1 MSRRIGAI
9 TLCGETPLATMFF
22 HCVLHIV
29 LSRGL
34 KMIVTLK
41 PPEKLLSTFGRVG
54 HRTFQRNSP
63 SLSIM
68 VQMSHRLPLNQI
80 LIGDC
85 VEHLNALPAQS
96 VDLIFADPPYNLQLQ
111 NELRRPNNTRVR
123 GVQEAWDRFDDF
135 SAYDEF
141 TRAWLSAC
149 RRVLKPNGTIW
160 VIGSY
165 HNIHRVGSIL
175 QDLNYWLLNS
185 VVWVKTNPTP
195 NFRGV
200 RFTNAHE
207 TLLWAQKEKGSPY
220 TFNHHAMKALNEDKQ
235 MRSDWF
241 LPVSSGSERIKAN
254 GEAVHPTQKPEALLY
269 RVLLASS
276 RPGDLILDPF
286 FGTGTTGAVAKK
298 LHRNWI
304 GIEREKSYARIAQR
318 RIDQIEPVSY
328 EDELFEPSEPRQL
341 ERIPFGYLLEAGLL
355 EPGQH
360 LYFGEKSKTAARV
373 LSDGSLKLNG
383 FRGSIHQVAK
393 QLLEAPANGWEHW
406 YYLDPQSGQRRS
418 INSLRQ
424 FLREELVLSASRRG
438 KRKESKAHARN
449 KD

>member
-1 MSRRIGAI
+1 
-9 TLCGETPLATMFF
+9 
-22 HCVLHIV
+22 
-29 LSRGL
+29 
-34 KMIVTLK
+34 
-41 PPEKLLSTFGRVG
+41 
-54 HRTFQRNSP
+54 
-63 SLSIM
+63 M
-68 VQMSHRLPLNQI
+68 VQMSKLQGKPQRGLPLNHI

-85 VEHLNALPAQS
+85 VQLLDTLPAAS
-96 VDLIFADPPYNLQLQ
+96 IDLVFADPPYNLQLQ
-111 NELRRPNNTRVR
+111 NELRRPNNTKVR

-141 TRAWLSAC
+141 TRAWLTAC
-149 RRVLKPNGTIW
+149 RRVLKPNGTLW

-165 HNIHRVGSIL
+165 HNIHRVGAIL

-207 TLLWAQKEKGSPY
+207 TLLWAQKEKGAPY

-241 LPVSSGSERIKAN
+241 LPVSSGGERLRAN

-269 RVLLASS
+269 RVLLSS
-276 RPGDLILDPF
+276 SWPGDVVLDPF

-304 GIEREKSYARIAQR
+304 GIEKEKSYAKVAQHRIE
-318 RIDQIEPVSY
+318 QIEPVAY
-328 EDELFEPSEPRQL
+328 EEEIFDPNEPRN
-341 ERIPFGYLLEAGLL
+341 EPRVPFGQLLEAGFL
-355 EPGQH
+355 EPGQR
-360 LYFGEKSKTAARV
+360 LYFGENSKTTARV

-383 FRGSIHQVAK
+383 FRGSIHQVAR

-406 YYLDPQSGQRRS
+406 YYVDPESGKRRS
-418 INSLRQ
+418 IDSLRQ
-424 FLREELVLSASRRG
+424 ILREG
-438 KRKESKAHARN
+438 MNAHARS

>member
-1 MSRRIGAI
+1 MVPMS
-9 TLCGETPLATMFF
+9 
-22 HCVLHIV
+22 
-29 LSRGL
+29 S
-34 KMIVTLK
+34 
-41 PPEKLLSTFGRVG
+41 
-54 HRTFQRNSP
+54 N
-63 SLSIM
+63 
-68 VQMSHRLPLNQI
+68 LPLNQI

-85 VEHLNALPAQS
+85 VKQLDAFPAES

-111 NELRRPNNTRVR
+111 NELRRPNDTRVR
-123 GVQEAWDRFDDF
+123 GVQEAWDHFDDF
-135 SAYDEF
+135 AAYDEF
-141 TRAWLSAC
+141 TRAWLAAC
-149 RRVLKPNGTIW
+149 RRVLKPSGTLW

-165 HNIHRVGSIL
+165 HNIHRVGAIL
-175 QDLNYWLLNS
+175 QDLDYWLLNS

-207 TLLWAQKEKGSPY
+207 TLLWAQKEKGAPY
-220 TFNHHAMKALNEDKQ
+220 TFNHHATKALNEDKQ
-235 MRSDWF
+235 MRSDWY
-241 LPVSSGSERIKAN
+241 LPISSGTERLRAN
-254 GEAVHPTQKPEALLY
+254 GEAAHPTQKPESLLY

-276 RPGDLILDPF
+276 RPGDIILDPF

-328 EDELFEPSEPRQL
+328 EEELFEPSEPRQL
-341 ERIPFGYLLEAGLL
+341 ERIPFGHLLEAGLL
-355 EPGQH
+355 EPGQR
-360 LYFGEKSKTAARV
+360 LYFGEKGKITARI

-393 QLLEAPANGWEHW
+393 QLLAAPANGWEHW
-406 YYLDPQSGQRRS
+406 YYVDSNTGHRRP

-424 FLREELVLSASRRG
+424 ILREG
-438 KRKESKAHARN
+438 NKAHARS

>member
-1 MSRRIGAI
+1 MA
-9 TLCGETPLATMFF
+9 
-22 HCVLHIV
+22 
-29 LSRGL
+29 
-34 KMIVTLK
+34 
-41 PPEKLLSTFGRVG
+41 
-54 HRTFQRNSP
+54 
-63 SLSIM
+63 SI
-68 VQMSHRLPLNQI
+68 LPLNQI
-80 LIGDC
+80 LHGDC
-85 VEHLNALPAQS
+85 IPLLATLPAAS
-96 VDLIFADPPYNLQLQ
+96 INLIFADPPYNLQLQ

-135 SAYDEF
+135 AAYDEF

-165 HNIHRVGSIL
+165 HNIHRVGAIL
-175 QDLNYWLLNS
+175 QDLNYWILNS
-185 VVWVKTNPTP
+185 VIWVKTNPTP

-207 TLLWAQKEKGSPY
+207 TLLWAQKEKGAPY

-241 LPVSSGSERIKAN
+241 LPVSSGRERIRAN
-254 GEAVHPTQKPEALLY
+254 GEAAHPTQKPEALLY

-276 RPGDLILDPF
+276 RPGDVVLDPF

-318 RIDQIEPVSY
+318 RIDEIEPVSY
-328 EDELFEPSEPRQL
+328 EAELFDPAEPRQQ
-341 ERIPFGYLLEAGLL
+341 ERIPFGHLLEAGLL
-355 EPGQH
+355 EPGQR
-360 LYFGEKSKTAARV
+360 LYFGENSQTAARV
-373 LSDGSLKLNG
+373 LSDGTLKLNG
-383 FRGSIHQVAK
+383 FRGSIHPVAK
-393 QLLEAPANGWEHW
+393 HLLEAPANGWEPW
-406 YYLDPQSGQRRS
+406 YYVDANSGQRRP

-424 FLREELVLSASRRG
+424 ILREEPVLSASRRR
-438 KRKESKAHARN
+438 KRKENKAHARN
-449 KD
+449 KNLSLSIKHIS